1 MKRIALRWLGA
12 LLLSITLAA
21 PALAAGKHLINGID
35 ANYPPF
41 AYVDETGKPAGFDV
55 DSMNWIAKKMGFTVE
70 HKPMDWDG
78 IIPALLAK
86 KIDMV
91 CSGMSIS
98 PERKAQANFSDPY
111 WTIRKIFITK
121 KGSKVTEDQIYNG
134 KIKLGG
140 HDQKPVFNNFH
151 WGSMIIAAGHG
162 IGMVN
167 WSMVEP
173 LITNNAAPLGHGAN
187 AAYSY
192 EVATAYTFFHW
203 GPYYWVLYLI
213 PCIPIFYFMGVR
225 QVKKQR
231 VSECLTPLFGRKL
244 IDGWF
249 GVCLDVFIIMGLA
262 GGIGSTLA
270 TAVQLVS
277 GLYADYF
284 GLPDTQALH
293 LGVLGMFTVI
303 TLGSIRKPLSKGM
316 RLLSDMN
323 SILALSLL
331 AIVLIGGA
339 TGYFF
344 SLGTNTL
351 GMVLDMFPRVSGWTD
366 PFNASGFPAKWTVF
380 YGAWF
385 LAYGP
390 MMAIFFTGISMGRT
404 LRETVLGVYFFGCL
418 SSFLFSVIFGGFSL
432 YLQYT
437 GQFDV
442 YAFYL
447 ANGLPNT
454 VSKVVSLTPL
464 HQIMSPAFL
473 ICCTIFLTT
482 TIDAATRVMASM
494 SSKEILSDQEPSV
507 TSKYIWCISLSIL
520 VLGVLLVGGL
530 EIIQALVVLA
540 AIPLLGICVIMNI
553 SMFKAV
559 REDFP
564 NIWAANLLYIDKEK
578 SGGKA

>member
-1 MKRIALRWLGA
+1 MSNAAL
-12 LLLSITLAA
+12 
-21 PALAAGKHLINGID
+21 D
-35 ANYPPF
+35 
-41 AYVDETGKPAGFDV
+41 
-55 DSMNWIAKKMGFTVE
+55 
-70 HKPMDWDG
+70 
-78 IIPALLAK
+78 K
-86 KIDMV
+86 KILLPTIAIV
-91 CSGMSIS
+91 LLTSAPLIFYASSLQGMIQSIYDFTAKSFGWGYILLYLLGGFFVFFIAFS
-98 PERKAQANFSDPY
+98 PY
-111 WTIRKIFITK
+111 
-121 KGSKVTEDQIYNG
+121 G

-454 VSKVVSLTPL
+454 VSKVVSLTP
-464 HQIMSPAFL
+464 H
-473 ICCTIFLTT
+473 
-482 TIDAATRVMASM
+482 
-494 SSKEILSDQEPSV
+494 
-507 TSKYIWCISLSIL
+507 
-520 VLGVLLVGGL
+520 
-530 EIIQALVVLA
+530 
-540 AIPLLGICVIMNI
+540 
-553 SMFKAV
+553 
-559 REDFP
+559 
-564 NIWAANLLYIDKEK
+564 LLYDLPYDHHRRGDPCHGLHVFQGNPQR
-578 SGGKA
+578 SGTQCHFKVHLVHFSFHTRLGRPACRRAGNHPSAGRFGRHPPPRHLRYHEHLHVQGRTRRFSKHMGSKPALYR

>member
-1 MKRIALRWLGA
+1 MSNAAL
-12 LLLSITLAA
+12 
-21 PALAAGKHLINGID
+21 D
-35 ANYPPF
+35 
-41 AYVDETGKPAGFDV
+41 
-55 DSMNWIAKKMGFTVE
+55 
-70 HKPMDWDG
+70 
-78 IIPALLAK
+78 K
-86 KIDMV
+86 KILLPTIAIV
-91 CSGMSIS
+91 LLTSAPLIFYASSLQGMIQSIYDFTAKSFGWGYILLYLLGGFFVFFIAFS
-98 PERKAQANFSDPY
+98 PY
-111 WTIRKIFITK
+111 
-121 KGSKVTEDQIYNG
+121 G

-540 AIPLLGICVIMNI
+540 AIPLLGIRVIMNI

>member
-1 MKRIALRWLGA
+1 MSNAAL
-12 LLLSITLAA
+12 
-21 PALAAGKHLINGID
+21 D
-35 ANYPPF
+35 
-41 AYVDETGKPAGFDV
+41 
-55 DSMNWIAKKMGFTVE
+55 
-70 HKPMDWDG
+70 
-78 IIPALLAK
+78 K
-86 KIDMV
+86 KILLPTIAIV
-91 CSGMSIS
+91 LLTSAPLIFYASSLQGMIQSIYDFTAKSFGWGYILLYLLGGFFVFFIAFS
-98 PERKAQANFSDPY
+98 PY
-111 WTIRKIFITK
+111 
-121 KGSKVTEDQIYNG
+121 G

-303 TLGSIRKPLSKGM
+303 
-316 RLLSDMN
+316 
-323 SILALSLL
+323 
-331 AIVLIGGA
+331 
-339 TGYFF
+339 
-344 SLGTNTL
+344 TL

-564 NIWAANLLYIDKEK
+564 NIWAANLLYIDKGK

>member
-1 MKRIALRWLGA
+1 MSNAAL
-12 LLLSITLAA
+12 
-21 PALAAGKHLINGID
+21 D
-35 ANYPPF
+35 
-41 AYVDETGKPAGFDV
+41 
-55 DSMNWIAKKMGFTVE
+55 
-70 HKPMDWDG
+70 
-78 IIPALLAK
+78 K
-86 KIDMV
+86 KILLPTIAIV
-91 CSGMSIS
+91 LLTSAPLIFYASSLQGMIQSIYDFTAKSFGWGYILLYLLGGFFVFFIAFS
-98 PERKAQANFSDPY
+98 PY
-111 WTIRKIFITK
+111 
-121 KGSKVTEDQIYNG
+121 G

-203 GPYYWVLYLI
+203 GPTGCCTI
-213 PCIPIFYFMGVR
+213 PCIPIFISWAS
-225 QVKKQR
+225 VKNS
-231 VSECLTPLFGRKL
+231 VSECLPSFGRRL
-244 IDGWF
+244 IGGWF
-249 GVCLDVFIIMGLA
+249 GVCLTYSSSWASPRHRIDA
-262 GGIGSTLA
+262 A

-454 VSKVVSLTPL
+454 VSKVVSLTAP
-464 HQIMSPAFL
+464 QIMSWPSSSAA
-473 ICCTIFLTT
+473 IFLTT

-494 SSKEILSDQEPSV
+494 SSRKSSDQEPSV

-530 EIIQALVVLA
+530 EIIKHWSFWPPSPSSAFAL
-540 AIPLLGICVIMNI
+540 
-553 SMFKAV
+553 S
-559 REDFP
+559 
-564 NIWAANLLYIDKEK
+564 
-578 SGGKA
+578 

>member
-1 MKRIALRWLGA
+1 MSNAAL
-12 LLLSITLAA
+12 
-21 PALAAGKHLINGID
+21 D
-35 ANYPPF
+35 
-41 AYVDETGKPAGFDV
+41 
-55 DSMNWIAKKMGFTVE
+55 
-70 HKPMDWDG
+70 
-78 IIPALLAK
+78 K
-86 KIDMV
+86 KILLPTIAIV
-91 CSGMSIS
+91 LLTSAPLIFYASSLQGMIQSIYDFTAKSFGWGYILLYLLGGFFVFFIAFS
-98 PERKAQANFSDPY
+98 PY
-111 WTIRKIFITK
+111 
-121 KGSKVTEDQIYNG
+121 G

-464 HQIMSPAFL
+464 HQIIQLFHMLLKNDSGKCLEKFRSIYIERSAGFAIKYYDEL
-473 ICCTIFLTT
+473 YKRGI
-482 TIDAATRVMASM
+482 ATRKLSERTVYMLSLAEFSM
-494 SSKEILSDQEPSV
+494 V
-507 TSKYIWCISLSIL
+507 C
-520 VLGVLLVGGL
+520 
-530 EIIQALVVLA
+530 EIIADDTCQSGITPEMKIAFMEVDECSA
-540 AIPLLGICVIMNI
+540 ARNR
-553 SMFKAV
+553 S
-559 REDFP
+559 RT
-564 NIWAANLLYIDKEK
+564 ANWQN
-578 SGGKA
+578 A

>member
-1 MKRIALRWLGA
+1 MSNAAL
-12 LLLSITLAA
+12 
-21 PALAAGKHLINGID
+21 D
-35 ANYPPF
+35 
-41 AYVDETGKPAGFDV
+41 
-55 DSMNWIAKKMGFTVE
+55 
-70 HKPMDWDG
+70 
-78 IIPALLAK
+78 K
-86 KIDMV
+86 KILLPTIAIV
-91 CSGMSIS
+91 LLTSAPLIFYASSLQGMIQSIYDFTAKSFGWGYILLYLLGGFFVFFIAFS
-98 PERKAQANFSDPY
+98 PY
-111 WTIRKIFITK
+111 
-121 KGSKVTEDQIYNG
+121 G

-404 LRETVLGVYFFGCL
+404 LRETVLGVDFFGCL

-494 SSKEILSDQEPSV
+494 SSKEILSDQEPRV

-564 NIWAANLLYIDKEK
+564 NIWAANLLYIDKGK

>member
-1 MKRIALRWLGA
+1 
-12 LLLSITLAA
+12 
-21 PALAAGKHLINGID
+21 
-35 ANYPPF
+35 
-41 AYVDETGKPAGFDV
+41 
-55 DSMNWIAKKMGFTVE
+55 
-70 HKPMDWDG
+70 
-78 IIPALLAK
+78 
-86 KIDMV
+86 
-91 CSGMSIS
+91 
-98 PERKAQANFSDPY
+98 
-111 WTIRKIFITK
+111 
-121 KGSKVTEDQIYNG
+121 
-134 KIKLGG
+134 
-140 HDQKPVFNNFH
+140 
-151 WGSMIIAAGHG
+151 MIIAAGHG

-173 LITNNAAPLGHGAN
+173 LITNN

-390 MMAIFFTGISMGRT
+390 MMAIFFT
-404 LRETVLGVYFFGCL
+404 
-418 SSFLFSVIFGGFSL
+418 
-432 YLQYT
+432 
-437 GQFDV
+437 
-442 YAFYL
+442 
-447 ANGLPNT
+447 
-454 VSKVVSLTPL
+454 
-464 HQIMSPAFL
+464 
-473 ICCTIFLTT
+473 
-482 TIDAATRVMASM
+482 
-494 SSKEILSDQEPSV
+494 
-507 TSKYIWCISLSIL
+507 
-520 VLGVLLVGGL
+520 
-530 EIIQALVVLA
+530 
-540 AIPLLGICVIMNI
+540 
-553 SMFKAV
+553 
-559 REDFP
+559 
-564 NIWAANLLYIDKEK
+564 
-578 SGGKA
+578 

>member
-1 MKRIALRWLGA
+1 MSNAAL
-12 LLLSITLAA
+12 
-21 PALAAGKHLINGID
+21 D
-35 ANYPPF
+35 
-41 AYVDETGKPAGFDV
+41 
-55 DSMNWIAKKMGFTVE
+55 
-70 HKPMDWDG
+70 
-78 IIPALLAK
+78 K
-86 KIDMV
+86 KILLPTIAIV
-91 CSGMSIS
+91 LLTSAPLIFYASSLQGMIQSIYDFTAKSFGWGYILLYLLGGFFVFFIAFS
-98 PERKAQANFSDPY
+98 PY
-111 WTIRKIFITK
+111 
-121 KGSKVTEDQIYNG
+121 G

-262 GGIGSTLA
+262 GGIGS
-270 TAVQLVS
+270 
-277 GLYADYF
+277 
-284 GLPDTQALH
+284 
-293 LGVLGMFTVI
+293 
-303 TLGSIRKPLSKGM
+303 
-316 RLLSDMN
+316 
-323 SILALSLL
+323 
-331 AIVLIGGA
+331 
-339 TGYFF
+339 
-344 SLGTNTL
+344 TL

-564 NIWAANLLYIDKEK
+564 NIWAANLLYIDKGK

>member
-1 MKRIALRWLGA
+1 MSNAAL
-12 LLLSITLAA
+12 
-21 PALAAGKHLINGID
+21 D
-35 ANYPPF
+35 
-41 AYVDETGKPAGFDV
+41 
-55 DSMNWIAKKMGFTVE
+55 
-70 HKPMDWDG
+70 
-78 IIPALLAK
+78 K
-86 KIDMV
+86 KILLPTIAIV
-91 CSGMSIS
+91 LLTSAPLIFYASSLQGMIQSIYDFTAKSFGWGYILLYLLGGFFVFFIAFS
-98 PERKAQANFSDPY
+98 PY
-111 WTIRKIFITK
+111 
-121 KGSKVTEDQIYNG
+121 G

-454 VSKVVSLTPL
+454 VSKVVSLTLL

-494 SSKEILSDQEPSV
+494 SSKEILSDQNPASLQSTSGAFLFHTRLGRPACRRAGNHPS
-507 TSKYIWCISLSIL
+507 T
-520 VLGVLLVGGL
+520 GRFGRH
-530 EIIQALVVLA
+530 
-540 AIPLLGICVIMNI
+540 PLLGICVIMNI

>member
-1 MKRIALRWLGA
+1 MSNAAL
-12 LLLSITLAA
+12 
-21 PALAAGKHLINGID
+21 D
-35 ANYPPF
+35 
-41 AYVDETGKPAGFDV
+41 
-55 DSMNWIAKKMGFTVE
+55 
-70 HKPMDWDG
+70 
-78 IIPALLAK
+78 K
-86 KIDMV
+86 KILLPTIAIV
-91 CSGMSIS
+91 LLTSAPLIFYASSLQGMIQSIYDFTAKSFGWGYILLYLLGGFFVFFIAFS
-98 PERKAQANFSDPY
+98 PY
-111 WTIRKIFITK
+111 
-121 KGSKVTEDQIYNG
+121 G

-249 GVCLDVFIIMGLA
+249 GVCHDVFIIMGLA

-464 HQIMSPAFL
+464 HLP
-473 ICCTIFLTT
+473 
-482 TIDAATRVMASM
+482 
-494 SSKEILSDQEPSV
+494 
-507 TSKYIWCISLSIL
+507 
-520 VLGVLLVGGL
+520 GL
-530 EIIQALVVLA
+530 
-540 AIPLLGICVIMNI
+540 PH
-553 SMFKAV
+553 
-559 REDFP
+559 
-564 NIWAANLLYIDKEK
+564 LLYDLPYDHHRRGDPSHGLHVFQGNPQR
-578 SGGKA
+578 SGTQRHFKVHLVHFSFHTRLGRPACRRAGNHPSAGRFGRHPPPRHLRYHEHLHVQGRTRRFSKHMGSKPALYR

>member
-1 MKRIALRWLGA
+1 MSNAAL
-12 LLLSITLAA
+12 
-21 PALAAGKHLINGID
+21 D
-35 ANYPPF
+35 
-41 AYVDETGKPAGFDV
+41 
-55 DSMNWIAKKMGFTVE
+55 
-70 HKPMDWDG
+70 
-78 IIPALLAK
+78 K
-86 KIDMV
+86 KILLPTIAIV
-91 CSGMSIS
+91 LLTSAPLIFYASSLQGMIQSIYDFTAKSFGWGYILLYLLGGFFVFFIAFS
-98 PERKAQANFSDPY
+98 PY
-111 WTIRKIFITK
+111 
-121 KGSKVTEDQIYNG
+121 G

-404 LRETVLGVYFFGCL
+404 LRETIERAQSVDQGEVQYIAPNKKNASIHIDTFHDYEPCILTKYL
-418 SSFLFSVIFGGFSL
+418 REIPKFSEE
-432 YLQYT
+432 
-437 GQFDV
+437 
-442 YAFYL
+442 
-447 ANGLPNT
+447 
-454 VSKVVSLTPL
+454 LTPEFMRAHNL
-464 HQIMSPAFL
+464 DILMDVVKELPP
-473 ICCTIFLTT
+473 LTT
-482 TIDAATRVMASM
+482 NYVPKD
-494 SSKEILSDQEPSV
+494 
-507 TSKYIWCISLSIL
+507 SI
-520 VLGVLLVGGL
+520 VREFVGGS
-530 EIIQALVVLA
+530 I
-540 AIPLLGICVIMNI
+540 
-553 SMFKAV
+553 FK
-559 REDFP
+559 
-564 NIWAANLLYIDKEK
+564 Y
-578 SGGKA
+578 